1 MLAEHAI
8 FGIVARKK
16 GHPTQLGHRI
26 RTLREQRGMSQLEL
40 ARLVGVTRGYISQ
53 IETGIQQDVN
63 APLLRD
69 IAGVLGVPTSD
80 LLAAAGYIPS
90 PAEQPGVRRRR
101 PAHEIMRE
109 LEESLPLL
117 VPETSQPA
125 SAGAGVVV
133 EAEYWPYMPAAD
145 ERRHQF
151 VAVPVV
157 GNCMEPRLREGERVI
172 VDKDASPR
180 PGDIVVAVH
189 DGETIIKQ
197 LERRDGDLWL
207 VALQGRKPIRIDES
221 TRLLG
226 VVKMVMRRP

>member
-1 MLAEHAI
+1 MATENLGGLIRRLRTERGLTQGQLATYAQVSRPW
-8 FGIVARKK
+8 VARVES
-16 GHPTQLGHRI
+16 GEI
-26 RTLREQRGMSQLEL
+26 RRPERERLERL
-40 ARLVGVTRGYISQ
+40 AV
-53 IETGIQQDVN
+53 
-63 APLLRD
+63 LLH
-69 IAGVLGVPTSD
+69 VPSEI
-80 LLAAAGYIPS
+80 LLAAAGYRVGPQPS
-90 PAEQPGVRRRR
+90 PPPRRAEDL
-101 PAHEIMRE
+101 ARE
-109 LEESLPLL
+109 LQAAIEREREEAPIL

-125 SAGAGVVV
+125 SAGPGVFA

-197 LERRDGDLWL
+197 LERRDGELWL